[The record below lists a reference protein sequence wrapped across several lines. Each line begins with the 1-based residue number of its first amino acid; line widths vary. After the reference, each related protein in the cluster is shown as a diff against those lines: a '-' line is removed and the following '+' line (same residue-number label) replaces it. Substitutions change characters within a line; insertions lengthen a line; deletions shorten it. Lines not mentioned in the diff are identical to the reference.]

1 MQKNSDNFSME
12 EAMRMARSDT
22 GKELYALLQK
32 QNSAALQQAMADANA
47 GNMGAVKKTLES
59 LMASEEVRK
68 LIKKMGG

>member
-12 EAMRMARSDT
+12 EALRIARSDA

-32 QNSAALQQAMADANA
+32 QNSAALQQAMADASA

-59 LMASEEVRK
+59 LMASEEVRQ